1 MPAKRSVHSPTVPEP
16 PPQTWSNCL
25 VYGNQ
30 IFVAGMTAQ
39 FGNETAGGDSM
50 YEQSKAVFG
59 KIKALIDEAG
69 GRMDDVVKVNVFV
82 TDIKRREEVWKA
94 RSEFF
99 TGDFPVST
107 LVQVAALAR
116 PDLLVEIEAV
126 AFIGA
131 GSK

>member
-1 MPAKRSVHSPTVPEP
+1 
-16 PPQTWSNCL
+16 
-25 VYGNQ
+25 
-30 IFVAGMTAQ
+30 MTAQ

-59 KIKALIDEAG
+59 KIKALIEEAG
-69 GRMDDVVKVNVFV
+69 GRMDDVVKVNIFV

-99 TGDFPVST
+99 SGDFPVST

-131 GSK
+131 GSQ

>member
-1 MPAKRSVHSPTVPEP
+1 MPAKRSVHSPSVPEP

-25 VYGNQ
+25 VLGNQ
-30 IFVAGMTAQ
+30 IYVAGMTAQ

-59 KIKALIDEAG
+59 KIKALIEEAG

-94 RSEFF
+94 RAEFF
-99 TGDFPVST
+99 SGDFPVST

-131 GSK
+131 GTQ

>member
-1 MPAKRSVHSPTVPEP
+1 MPAKRSVHSPAVPEP

-25 VYGNQ
+25 VLGNQ
-30 IFVAGMTAQ
+30 IYVAGMTAQ

-59 KIKALIDEAG
+59 KIKALIEEAG

-94 RSEFF
+94 RAEFF
-99 TGDFPVST
+99 SGDFPVST

-131 GSK
+131 GTQ